1 MPLVTV
7 LLPNYNN
14 EKFLKECL
22 DSLYNQ
28 SFQDF
33 VIYFVDDCSTDQSV
47 AIAKSYPTEKIEITL
62 KESNTGIV
70 DTLNVGLAKIKSKY
84 FIRMDGDDISH
95 PDRFKILVDFME
107 TNQEFGVCS
116 SAIETFGVKKE
127 VWKYQSNPE
136 VNKAN
141 LIFGHSVG
149 HASSIFRTDVLT
161 KNKIVYLNRFWR
173 MEDYDLFYRLKD
185 ITLTTAIAD
194 VLYYYRQDDYNY
206 NPELF
211 ARMSLEYKKFYEMVL
226 KDLLDNMSER
236 EIEIHLELAGKKVA
250 TKKLEFYQRHIS
262 KILDSNNTKN
272 IYPQVELKAVLEE
285 KLVKI
290 VYVLIDSK
298 KLKLSELGQFSFKN
312 KFKFGRY
319 FLGRIKK
326 RFYS

>member
-206 NPELF
+206 NPELEF
-211 ARMSLEYKKFYEMVL
+211 KKNEEFLKFYALILDDLGISHSAIQCEM
-226 KDLLDNMSER
+226 
-236 EIEIHLELAGKKVA
+236 HLSLAGR
-250 TKKLEFYQRHIS
+250 LMP
-262 KILDSNNTKN
+262 N
-272 IYPQVELKAVLEE
+272 
-285 KLVKI
+285 
-290 VYVLIDSK
+290 K
-298 KLKLSELGQFSFKN
+298 KLKEYKSHLKIISEQNLIKGLFPKYELQLRCEKALKKVTYKLIDTGNFNFLNLLTLLGSDWQLVLYYLKS
-312 KFKFGRY
+312 KFRTKT
-319 FLGRIKK
+319 
-326 RFYS
+326 